1 MKVFYSLEEASA
13 GLSSGVISS
22 ASGIARPASV
32 LTWGNFD
39 GVHLGHQSLLRAL
52 VAKAKNLGLPSV
64 VMTFTPRPAVFFNAG
79 YAPKAIA
86 DLDDKLALLEKCGVD
101 YTLVLPF
108 TSEIASLAPVEFLEK
123 LALYGL
129 GAKALVLGY
138 DVAFGRG
145 REGNFDFLNERRHK
159 YGFELDQVPPYYLGE
174 RAVSSTWIRE
184 ELAQG
189 SLDSLPAL
197 LGRQHSVHGTV
208 QPGYQRGRSVLG
220 FATANLDPGPLLLP
234 PNGVYACLARCD
246 GAYYAAATNLGFNPS
261 FGGDKIS
268 LEAHILDF
276 SGEIYG
282 KDLRLYFIERLRGE
296 KTFSS
301 PDELGLQITKD
312 VQRTRDVIGEVL
324 STPDFSARYPL

>member
-1 MKVFYSLEEASA
+1 MKILYNLEEANA
-13 GLSSGVISS
+13 ELKSGVISD
-22 ASGIARPASV
+22 ASGNARPVCA

-39 GVHLGHQSLLRAL
+39 GVHLGHQFLLAAL
-52 VAKAKNLGLPSV
+52 AAKAKSLGLPSV
-64 VMTFTPRPAVFFNAG
+64 VMTFAPRPAVFFNG
-79 YAPKAIA
+79 EYAPKALA
-86 DLDDKLALLEKCGVD
+86 DQDDKLALLERCGVD

-108 TSEIASLAPVEFLEK
+108 TSEIAALEPCEFVEK
-123 LALYGL
+123 LALHGL

-138 DVAFGRG
+138 DVAFGRA
-145 REGNFDFLNERRHK
+145 RLGNFEYLQGRCHT
-159 YGFELDQVPPYYLGE
+159 YGFALEQVPPHYLNG
-174 RAVSSTWIRE
+174 RAVSSTWVRE

-189 SLDSLPAL
+189 NLAALPSL

-208 QPGYQRGRSVLG
+208 QPGFQRGRSVLG

-261 FGGDKIS
+261 FGGGKVS

-282 KDLRLYFIERLRGE
+282 KDLRLYFIERLRAE

-301 PDELGLQITKD
+301 PEELGKQITQD
-312 VQRTRDVIGEVL
+312 VQKTRAVIEAVL
-324 STPDFSARYPL
+324 ADQNFAALYPL